1 MKVILLQDVDNLG
14 DKNEIKEVANGYARN
29 FLIPRGLVA
38 KADKTALKEMERRRH
53 FDDRREKKL
62 EEKLVKAAGK
72 IRDSKIEIETKAGPE
87 GKLYGSVGRK
97 EIAAAL
103 SRKFEYPIIKQRVQL
118 TEAIKMVGDYVVP
131 VKLKDDTIVKV
142 TVSVVSDAPPA
153 EPEPQEADQAPAEEV
168 QAAAPETV
176 EEPAGDSSDDQV
188 DDSQQEAEK
197 ESE

>member
-29 FLIPRGLVA
+29 FLIPRGMVA

-62 EEKLVKAAGK
+62 EEQLVKAAGK

-118 TEAIKMVGDYVVP
+118 TETIKMIGDYVVP

-142 TVSVVSDAPPA
+142 TVSVISDAPIP
-153 EPEPQEADQAPAEEV
+153 EPEPKETAQAPEQEV
-168 QAAAPETV
+168 QAAAQETV
-176 EEPAGDSSDDQV
+176 EEPAGDAAEPES
-188 DDSQQEAEK
+188 DSQEAAE
-197 ESE
+197 EETE